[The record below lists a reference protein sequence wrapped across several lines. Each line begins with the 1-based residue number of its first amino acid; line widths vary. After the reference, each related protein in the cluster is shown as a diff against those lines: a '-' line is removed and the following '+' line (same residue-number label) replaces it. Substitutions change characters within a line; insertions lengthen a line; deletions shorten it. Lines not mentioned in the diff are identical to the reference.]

1 MLTLASP
8 MLLADSDHWHGPG
21 WWVVFP
27 VFWLLFFGALVLFFA
42 FGRRRGCRG
51 GGGWTGESRLAER
64 FAAGE
69 IGEQEYR
76 ERLAVLREKP

>member
-27 VFWLLFFGALVLFFA
+27 RLLAAVLRRLVLFFA
-42 FGRRRGCRG
+42 FGRPSGLPWGRRLA
-51 GGGWTGESRLAER
+51 GESRLAER
-64 FAAGE
+64 LLPARSVSRSTAS
-69 IGEQEYR
+69 
-76 ERLAVLREKP
+76 ASPC